1 MVSLAT
7 WHGHTGGSG
16 GPPACWPW
24 AKGDEGQS
32 VWAARWGRPC
42 RCCESDSQARLVL
55 FTKGSEAMR
64 SADPEVQTRVS
75 DNSPFARFQPKLAGP
90 SAARAART
98 HRPLATLPTGPRR
111 TCCSPPRCWCSPC
124 SSPGRAHRQPPHRPG
139 RASLRRQRRLQQR
152 DVRGV
157 QVRAVEREAVGE
169 RLAVGREEL
178 VEEVEPVQAGR
189 GLLGA
194 AQRGVRVR
202 VR

>member
-1 MVSLAT
+1 MADASTAR
-7 WHGHTGGSG
+7 GGGKAGSASG
-16 GPPACWPW
+16 L
-24 AKGDEGQS
+24 
-32 VWAARWGRPC
+32 RPV
-42 RCCESDSQARLVL
+42 SDSAPTGEISR
-55 FTKGSEAMR
+55 
-64 SADPEVQTRVS
+64 
-75 DNSPFARFQPKLAGP
+75 
-90 SAARAART
+90 
-98 HRPLATLPTGPRR
+98 ATLHNVRR
-111 TCCSPPRCWCSPC
+111 TVTAQSDCTTSR
-124 SSPGRAHRQPPHRPG
+124 SS
-139 RASLRRQRRLQQR
+139 RQRRLEQR